1 MKNKKKKVKVIYVDD
16 GRTLYNMNGVR
27 RQNALIPDK
36 ITNDRLEKE
45 KGKDKEQASLERKER
60 RAAIRAGYAVY
71 LPIVLIVLGCFAL
84 VGVIAYFWLK

>member
-1 MKNKKKKVKVIYVDD
+1 MDD
-16 GRTLYNMNGVR
+16 GRTLYDMDGVR
-27 RQNALIPDK
+27 RQNVLIPDK

-84 VGVIAYFWLK
+84 VGVIAYFWLR